1 MTFSVTSSPYNHKDC
16 VHEVRRNLAWKFLAA
31 VNQRNAQHLATG
43 SGLQVAP
50 WQAAGRQRRRPRMLS
65 LFSRGARTPTPS
77 GLHVLVFPV
86 APLPAGCRLP
96 VNMRGSQKGATAI
109 GGAEPGLPSAKL
121 WSCQLLVQCELDFGA
136 TAGSEAF
143 VP

>member
-1 MTFSVTSSPYNHKDC
+1 MEISCSGEPKKCPASSHRLGAPGGSLAGCRAAAAAAADAFTF
-16 VHEVRRNLAWKFLAA
+16 L
-31 VNQRNAQHLATG
+31 
-43 SGLQVAP
+43 SGRTHAH
-50 WQAAGRQRRRPRMLS
+50 S
-65 LFSRGARTPTPS
+65 ERTPRP
-77 GLHVLVFPV
+77 GFPV